1 MSKNQKLFKSARIV
15 GGFTLISRILGYVRD
30 IVIARYFGT
39 ATIAAQA
46 FIVAFRIPN
55 TLRHLVG
62 EGAANA
68 AVIPILSEYLG
79 EDKKKEFW
87 HITNI
92 MLNLIIIILAIITI
106 IGTLLAPLIVRIIAF
121 GFVHDP
127 AKLELTIYLTRIMFS
142 FIFFIGIAAYGM
154 GVLNTLKNF
163 AVAAAGSCFLN
174 ITMIIFGVWVCQRFE
189 QPVVGLALAVLIGGV
204 LQILVQIPIMLK
216 KGFYFEWAFDFSHP
230 AIKKMGRLLLPR
242 MLGSS
247 IYQLNAFL
255 DTFFASFSNIVGQGA
270 IGALYFSN
278 RLIQFPTALFGSALA
293 TACLPTMS
301 RQAIKNDIV
310 GLKNTLTVSLKT
322 LLVFLIP
329 STVGLLVLAKPIVEI
344 LFERGEFDE
353 LSTQITAAALMY
365 YCLGIFFYSAA
376 RVLTSCFYALK
387 DTRTPVKATF
397 FCLLLNGVLNFILM
411 RWLKVGGIALAT
423 SISSAVN
430 FFLLLYLLRQ
440 KIGIIGFAK
449 VMKMFYAIILASIV
463 MGAGCF
469 YAYDYCH
476 KLMAGWQALAAAVI
490 TAMLVYLIMG
500 WSLKIFKGF
509 KVNLE

>member
-1 MSKNQKLFKSARIV
+1 MSKNKKLFKSAGIV
-15 GGFTLISRILGYVRD
+15 GGFTLFSRILGYVRD

-92 MLNLIIIILAIITI
+92 MLNLIIIVLAIITI
-106 IGTLLAPLIVRIIAF
+106 IGTIMAPVIVRIIAF
-121 GFVHDP
+121 GFVNDP

-154 GVLNTLKNF
+154 GVLNTLRNF
-163 AVAAAGSCFLN
+163 AIAAVGSCFLN
-174 ITMIIFGVWVCQRFE
+174 ITMIIFGIWVCQRFE
-189 QPVVGLALAVLIGGV
+189 QPVIGLAIAVLLGG
-204 LQILVQIPIMLK
+204 LFQILVQIPVLLK
-216 KGFYFEWAFDFSHP
+216 KGFYFEFAFDFSHP

-242 MLGSS
+242 MVGSS

-255 DTFFASFSNIVGQGA
+255 DTFFASFSSIVGQGA

-301 RQAIKNDIV
+301 RQAIKNDIP
-310 GLKNTLTVSLKT
+310 GLKNTLAVALKT

-329 STVGLLVLAKPIVEI
+329 STVGLLVLSRPIVSI
-344 LFERGEFDE
+344 LFERGEFDQ
-353 LSTQITAAALMY
+353 LSTQITSLALMY
-365 YCLGIFFYSAA
+365 YCFGIFFYSAA
-376 RVLTSCFYALK
+376 RVITSCFYALK
-387 DTRTPVKATF
+387 DTRTPVKVTF
-397 FCLLLNGVLNFILM
+397 YCLLLNGVLNFLLM
-411 RWLKVGGIALAT
+411 KPLQVGGIALAT

-440 KIGIIGFAK
+440 KIGIIGFGK
-449 VMKMFYAIILASIV
+449 VIKMFYAIIIASSI
-463 MGAGCF
+463 MGAGCI
-469 YAYDYCH
+469 YAYYYCR
-476 KLMAGWQALAAAVI
+476 KLMAGWQALAIAVI
-490 TAMLVYLIMG
+490 SAMLIYLIVG
-500 WSLKIFKGF
+500 WMLKIFKGF
-509 KVNLE
+509 HVNLE